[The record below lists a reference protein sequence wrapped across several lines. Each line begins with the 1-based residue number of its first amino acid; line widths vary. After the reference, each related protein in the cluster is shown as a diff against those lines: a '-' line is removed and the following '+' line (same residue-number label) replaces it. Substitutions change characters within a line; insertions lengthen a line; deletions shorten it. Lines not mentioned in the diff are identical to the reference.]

1 MKAET
6 LVLKMPGEMLKRGFW
21 LYVWRIKTPKGV
33 MLYVGRTGDSS
44 SSNANPPYVRMGQH
58 LGNNEKQNALRRQLL
73 KGDVEP
79 EDCDWFELIS
89 HGPLFPEKSNFEAH
103 KRPRDIVAALEK
115 RLCDS
120 LSEAGYQ
127 VLNTVHCRKELD
139 KKRWRDVHAAFAKY
153 FPKIKKAKS

>member
-44 SSNANPPYVRMGQH
+44 SPNANPPYLRMGQH

-73 KGDVEP
+73 KVGVKP
-79 EDCDWFELIS
+79 EDCDSFELIS

-115 RLCDS
+115 RLRDS

-127 VLNTVHCRKELD
+127 ILNTVHCRKELD
-139 KKRWRDVHAAFAKY
+139 KKRWRDVHAAFSEY
-153 FPKIKKAKS
+153 FPKMKSGKV